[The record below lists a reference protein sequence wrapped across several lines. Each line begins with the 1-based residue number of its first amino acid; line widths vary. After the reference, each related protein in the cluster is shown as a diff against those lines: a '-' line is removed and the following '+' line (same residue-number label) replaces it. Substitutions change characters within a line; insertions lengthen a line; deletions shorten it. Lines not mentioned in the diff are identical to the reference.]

1 MRILAI
7 ADEESKY
14 LWDYFQK
21 EKLEGIDLIL
31 SSGDLN
37 PNYLSFLATFTTAP
51 VLYVRGNHDDKY
63 EKTPPDGC
71 ICIEDQIYV
80 HEGVRILG
88 LGGSMRYRPGIKFYI
103 IDGVKIG
110 IETGMGPT
118 RINTILQS
126 AFFKLADIIPEAQAI
141 ELMKA
146 AAKATYGRK
155 GDDVVAKNW
164 AAIDEGAKQVVEVTV
179 PESWK
184 DAADEGLTMT
194 HATSGR
200 QDAIDFVNNIQAKV
214 SAQEGNSLPV
224 SAFTEYVDGTTP
236 SGTSAYD
243 RQI

>member
-1 MRILAI
+1 
-7 ADEESKY
+7 
-14 LWDYFQK
+14 
-21 EKLEGIDLIL
+21 
-31 SSGDLN
+31 
-37 PNYLSFLATFTTAP
+37 
-51 VLYVRGNHDDKY
+51 
-63 EKTPPDGC
+63 
-71 ICIEDQIYV
+71 
-80 HEGVRILG
+80 
-88 LGGSMRYRPGIKFYI
+88 
-103 IDGVKIG
+103 
-110 IETGMGPT
+110 
-118 RINTILQS
+118 
-126 AFFKLADIIPEAQAI
+126 
-141 ELMKA
+141 MKA

-236 SGTSAYD
+236 SGTSAYEKRGIAVNVPVWNPENCIQCNRCAYVCPHAAIRPVAMTEAEAAEAPAALD
-243 RQI
+243 MTGMKEYKFAIAVSALDCTGCGSCANVCPGKKGAKALAMENM